1 MSLALCAEVYYVE
14 ERGAG
19 LWWGGGRGCWGWGG
33 VTGVGMGEVSDL
45 HSFTNINIVEVGDA

>member
-1 MSLALCAEVYYVE
+1 MWRRV
-14 ERGAG
+14 ERGCGGA
-19 LWWGGGRGCWGWGG
+19 GGGGCWGWGG